1 MRTPKTLKALL
12 LSALVATSALAVT
25 ASAAPVYFENDSGAS
40 GVVDVYVDGQLVFN
54 DVFAASTM
62 MFPKEISSGSHE
74 VVVTPF
80 YLAPGE
86 ADVLRTTI
94 NVPADENSSYTLALA
109 TTQNDLEQDVLGLSL
124 DEGYAE

>member
-12 LSALVATSALAVT
+12 LSALVATAVT

-54 DVFAASTM
+54 DVFAGSSM
-62 MFPKEISSGSHE
+62 MFPREIAAGPHE

-80 YLAPGE
+80 YLAPGQ
-86 ADVLRTTI
+86 ADVLHTTI
-94 NVPADENSSYTLALA
+94 DVPLDAGNYTLTLG
-109 TTQNDLEQDVLGLSL
+109 TTQDDLNREVLGLSL
-124 DEGYAE
+124 SQGQPE